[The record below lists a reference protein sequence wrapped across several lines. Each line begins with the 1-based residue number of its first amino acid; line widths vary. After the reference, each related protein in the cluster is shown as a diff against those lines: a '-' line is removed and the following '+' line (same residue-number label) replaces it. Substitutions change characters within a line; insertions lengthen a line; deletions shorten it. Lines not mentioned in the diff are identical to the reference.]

1 MAALRNLTPETATLI
16 SDRFRALGE
25 PTRLAL
31 LHQLRGGERTV
42 SDLVAALG
50 AGQANVSK
58 HLQLLHQQGLVA
70 RRKEGTAILY
80 QIADP
85 AVFQLCDLVCG
96 SLGLPSPHPRSSR
109 ARRTAGA
116 R

>member
-1 MAALRNLTPETATLI
+1 MPSLPAESAQRIAERFQTLGDPMRLRLLYALTA
-16 SDRFRALGE
+16 
-25 PTRLAL
+25 
-31 LHQLRGGERTV
+31 GERRV
-42 SDLVAALG
+42 GDLVASSG
-50 AGQANVSK
+50 GQQANVSK